1 MERAMLLVEGDT
13 IEAWHLGLESHLPA
27 DAADAPAT
35 EPGTLDAAER
45 QLMRQALEANGW
57 NVSLAARRLGVTRE
71 VLRYRMRKHGLVPP
85 GR

>member
-1 MERAMLLVEGDT
+1 
-13 IEAWHLGLESHLPA
+13 
-27 DAADAPAT
+27 
-35 EPGTLDAAER
+35 
-45 QLMRQALEANGW
+45 MRQALEANGW